1 MKKETLDALLE
12 AMEEYMP
19 MLRKYLKY
27 KGRALGHEN
36 GIPWYDIFAPM
47 GDSTKKYT
55 IEEAKQYLKDI
66 FDKFNPRM
74 SEVVET
80 AFSNEWIDFYPR
92 EGKVGGAFCSGIGPV
107 KEFRVLTNFDGSFSS
122 VDTLAHELGH
132 GYHDVMIQDHRP
144 LNWGYSMPVAETAST
159 FNENVVMNEALK
171 NASSDEEKLS
181 ILESILMEVTQIIC
195 DIYSRFTFEKSVFD
209 RRNDEFMS
217 ADQLC
222 GLMKEAQKKAFGDA
236 VTEETL
242 NPFMWVC
249 KSHYYSSHLSFYN
262 FPYAFGGLFARG
274 LYLKAVEGREEFLK
288 KYNRMLEMTPVL
300 DVEEAAM
307 VCGIDLTKKEFWLKS
322 LESYTDLIEE
332 YGRLTER

>member
-1 MKKETLDALLE
+1 M
-12 AMEEYMP
+12 
-19 MLRKYLKY
+19 
-27 KGRALGHEN
+27 
-36 GIPWYDIFAPM
+36 
-47 GDSTKKYT
+47 
-55 IEEAKQYLKDI
+55 
-66 FDKFNPRM
+66 
-74 SEVVET
+74 
-80 AFSNEWIDFYPR
+80 
-92 EGKVGGAFCSGIGPV
+92 
-107 KEFRVLTNFDGSFSS
+107 
-122 VDTLAHELGH
+122 
-132 GYHDVMIQDHRP
+132 
-144 LNWGYSMPVAETAST
+144 
-159 FNENVVMNEALK
+159 
-171 NASSDEEKLS
+171 
-181 ILESILMEVTQIIC
+181 
-195 DIYSRFTFEKSVFD
+195 FD